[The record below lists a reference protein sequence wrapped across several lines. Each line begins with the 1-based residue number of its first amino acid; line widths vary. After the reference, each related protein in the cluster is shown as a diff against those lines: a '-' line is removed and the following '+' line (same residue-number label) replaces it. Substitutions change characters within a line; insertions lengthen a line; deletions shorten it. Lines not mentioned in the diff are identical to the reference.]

1 MHLIILSLNAS
12 YDSMCF
18 LFFSSKNILSRIR
31 LKSLLAFQHLEM
43 QTQEQKIF
51 FTYSISIRLNILTA
65 LPAVHAAVLSIDL
78 IQIDNYAN
86 LVSLRHHGDS
96 IRRNIIIP
104 LDIKYSDTLDKI
116 DARKSVFVFKSRKY
130 VHELRFGSQMP

>member
-1 MHLIILSLNAS
+1 M
-12 YDSMCF
+12 
-18 LFFSSKNILSRIR
+18 
-31 LKSLLAFQHLEM
+31 
-43 QTQEQKIF
+43 
-51 FTYSISIRLNILTA
+51 NILTA
-65 LPAVHAAVLSIDL
+65 LPAVYAAAVLSIDL

-116 DARKSVFVFKSRKY
+116 DARKSVFVFESRKY
-130 VHELRFGSQMP
+130 VHELRVGSQMP